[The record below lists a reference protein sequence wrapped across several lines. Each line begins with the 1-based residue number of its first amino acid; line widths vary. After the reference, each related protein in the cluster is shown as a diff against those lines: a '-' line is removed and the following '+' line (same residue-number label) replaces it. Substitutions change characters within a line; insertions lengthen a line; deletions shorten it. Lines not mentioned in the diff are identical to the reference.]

1 EMLLTQSSSYFD
13 ISVDLG
19 IPRGCSR
26 TPGSPSYIVDGENMA
41 STFSTQATR
50 SITQATSVQSSPG
63 FYTTFNT
70 TNALDVATNEKAT
83 MQNLNDRLASYLER
97 VHSLEKA
104 NEHLE
109 LKIHQYMESRVSVT
123 TCDHSSYMAIIS
135 ELQGKILDATRENR
149 IIYLNIDNSKVA
161 VEDFRVKY
169 ETELGMAMAVSVD
182 IDGLRK
188 VMDDLSFTCA
198 DLKTQ
203 ADCLKDELMYLKRAH
218 EEDLMSVQTKIGGE
232 INVEVDAAP
241 QEDLSEILA
250 GVRKHYEMMANKSR
264 EELESWFQS
273 QVEILNKDVSVST
286 ETLQT
291 SRSEITE
298 VKRTLQGLQIELQ
311 SLQSMKDTLEGN
323 LADVQNRYSV
333 MLSGYQ
339 SQVLILEE
347 QLVQLRSDLKCQSQ
361 EYQMLLDVKTR
372 LEAEIEEY
380 RRLMEGDISSSSLKT
395 HKVVTIVEEVVTGKV
410 VISSSDSYVSSEVH
424 TVKKQI

>member
-1 EMLLTQSSSYFD
+1 KTFLQNKNTVTKSYN
-13 ISVDLG
+13 L
-19 IPRGCSR
+19 
-26 TPGSPSYIVDGENMA
+26 
-41 STFSTQATR
+41 QAT
-50 SITQATSVQSSPG
+50 ATSVQSSPG

-135 ELQGKILDATRENR
+135 ELQGKVSIYSCYYKL

-218 EEDLMSVQTKIGGE
+218 EETKIGGE

-273 QVEILNKDVSVST
+273 QVKPMIVT

-380 RRLMEGDISSSSLKT
+380 RRLMEGDIR
-395 HKVVTIVEEVVTGKV
+395 
-410 VISSSDSYVSSEVH
+410 
-424 TVKKQI
+424 